1 MSLTVQWAGD
11 LLYPTCMS
19 DLYRS
24 FIDTNRRPTSQW
36 TALHLTERDKRIF
49 ESIYAYGGVLAPR
62 HIQQL
67 IFPATTGRAC
77 QLRLSR
83 LFHQGYLAR
92 TKQIGTY
99 YWLTRRGMSEIAADV
114 LGGIP
119 QSQFGFT
126 PRWAQLDHDLRIV
139 DILLAIQQA
148 CAASGGALKVNQW
161 WVERDLRGQ
170 VMAGQSRKQA
180 GVLRSVIPDAYIQI
194 DRCREGQQSFRSRLL
209 LEVDNGTH
217 PNPRFAEHKVLPGL
231 EWLKSKAYKQQF
243 GAARG
248 RWLVVTTS
256 DKRLA
261 YLKDTVQ
268 RVAGKQAIIWHFT
281 TMSQLTTQTV
291 LTEPIWQRAGD
302 RSQPIALFPPQ
313 L

>member
-1 MSLTVQWAGD
+1 
-11 LLYPTCMS
+11 MS
-19 DLYRS
+19 DLYRT
-24 FIDTNRRPTSQW
+24 FLDRDRHPTAQW
-36 TALHLTERDKRIF
+36 TALHLTERDKQIF
-49 ESIYAYGGVLAPR
+49 ESIHAYGGVLAPR

-67 IFPATTGRAC
+67 IFPTTMGRAC
-77 QLRLSR
+77 HLRLSR

-99 YWLTRRGMSEIAADV
+99 YWLTRRGMSAISAEV

-119 QSQFGFT
+119 QSQFGFA

-148 CAASGGALKVNQW
+148 CTSSGGVLKVHQW
-161 WVERDLRGQ
+161 WVERDLRGR
-170 VMAGQSRKQA
+170 VTAGLSRKQA
-180 GVLRSVIPDAYIQI
+180 DALRSVIPDAYLQI
-194 DRCREGQQSFRSRLL
+194 DRSRAGQHPFHSRLL

-217 PNPRFAEHKVLPGL
+217 PNPRFAERKVLPGL
-231 EWLKSKAYKQQF
+231 EWLKSKAYQQQF

-256 DKRLA
+256 AKRLA

-268 RVAGKQAIIWHFT
+268 RVAGEQAVIWHFT
-281 TMSQLTTQTV
+281 TMRQLTSQTV
-291 LTEPIWQRAGD
+291 LTEPIWQRAED
-302 RSQPIALFPPQ
+302 RAQPVALFPTPK
-313 L
+313 

>member
-1 MSLTVQWAGD
+1 MFLTVQRAGD

-19 DLYRS
+19 DLYRT
-24 FIDTNRRPTSQW
+24 FVDHDRRPASKW
-36 TALHLTERDKRIF
+36 TALQLTERDRGLF
-49 ESIYAYGGVLAPR
+49 ECIYAYGGVLASR
-62 HIQQL
+62 HIHQL
-67 IFPATTGRAC
+67 VFPSTNGRAC

-83 LFHQGYLAR
+83 LFHQDYLAR
-92 TKQIGTY
+92 TRKIGTF
-99 YWLTRRGMSEIAADV
+99 YWLTRRGMSAIAANV

-139 DILLAIQQA
+139 DILLAMQMA
-148 CAASGGALKVNQW
+148 CAGSGGVLKINQW
-161 WVERDLRGQ
+161 WVERDLRGR
-170 VMAGQSRKQA
+170 VTAGLSAKQA
-180 GVLRSVIPDAYIQI
+180 GQLRSVIPDAYIQI
-194 DRCREGQQSFRSRLL
+194 DRYGEGQHPFHSRLL

-231 EWLKSKAYKQQF
+231 EWLKSKAYQQQF

-268 RVAGKQAIIWHFT
+268 RVAGKQAMIWHFT
-281 TMSQLTTQTV
+281 TMNQLTAQTA
-291 LTEPIWQRAGD
+291 LTEPIWYRAGD
-302 RSQPIALFPPQ
+302 RAQPVALFPTPQ
-313 L
+313 